1 MAAMTMTRP
10 NDPFTSDIARFHE
23 VKGAKDEPFAE
34 LTRYHEVRGVREM
47 VESFRVREV
56 PSYYVKPVNERRFTP
71 PSAAVLSMEQQIP
84 CIDLEAL
91 SGQELLSAIANAC
104 RDWGFFQVLNHGLP
118 SQLVQNMAKQSS
130 EFFAQ
135 PLEEKMKCSTPA
147 RVSGPVHFGGGGNR
161 DWRDVLKL
169 NCAPASIVAKEYWPQ
184 RPAGFRDTM
193 EEYSSQQ
200 QALAIRLLK
209 LISESLG
216 LESNYLVAACGEP
229 KVVMAINHYP
239 PCPDP
244 SLTMGIKAHS
254 DPNTITM
261 LLQDDVGGLQV
272 FKEDRWIDVRPLPN
286 ALVINVGDQLQIL
299 SNGKYSSCLHRVVNN
314 NRQARTSIATFFSP
328 AHACIIGPA
337 PGLVDEVNP
346 AIYPNIVYAD
356 YIKAFY
362 TQALGPNNKNG
373 GYLAGIELHRRY
385 NCYTS
390 SSSIS
395 S

>member
-184 RPAGFRDTM
+184 RPAGFR
-193 EEYSSQQ
+193 
-200 QALAIRLLK
+200 
-209 LISESLG
+209 
-216 LESNYLVAACGEP
+216 
-229 KVVMAINHYP
+229 
-239 PCPDP
+239 
-244 SLTMGIKAHS
+244 
-254 DPNTITM
+254 
-261 LLQDDVGGLQV
+261 
-272 FKEDRWIDVRPLPN
+272 
-286 ALVINVGDQLQIL
+286 
-299 SNGKYSSCLHRVVNN
+299 
-314 NRQARTSIATFFSP
+314 
-328 AHACIIGPA
+328 
-337 PGLVDEVNP
+337 
-346 AIYPNIVYAD
+346 
-356 YIKAFY
+356 
-362 TQALGPNNKNG
+362 
-373 GYLAGIELHRRY
+373 
-385 NCYTS
+385 
-390 SSSIS
+390 
-395 S
+395 

>member
-1 MAAMTMTRP
+1 MAAMTMSRP

-34 LTRYHEVRGVREM
+34 LTRFHEVKGVREM

-71 PSAAVLSMEQQIP
+71 PSATLMKMEQQIP

-118 SQLVQNMAKQSS
+118 SQLVQNMAKHSS

-135 PLEEKMKCSTPA
+135 PLEEKIKCSTPA

-193 EEYSSQQ
+193 EEYSTQQ

-216 LESNYLVAACGEP
+216 LESNYLVEACGEP

-261 LLQDDVGGLQV
+261 LVQDDVGGLQV

-362 TQALGPNNKNG
+362 SQALGPNNKNG
-373 GYLAGIELHRRY
+373 GYLAGIELHRTY

-390 SSSIS
+390 SSIS